1 MGEWQVD
8 AIQQQL
14 DLGHVVLLS
23 HLAYSVAGEV
33 LNCNAYDVGTRAA
46 IELQADKLLC
56 LTLDEVRLLSHGHPG
71 ASWNFEVLQ
80 MC

>member
-1 MGEWQVD
+1 MD

-56 LTLDEVRLLSHGHPG
+56 LTLDEVRPPSTGNLSP
-71 ASWNFEVLQ
+71 Q
-80 MC
+80 

>member
-1 MGEWQVD
+1 MGAWQVD

-56 LTLDEVRLLSHGHPG
+56 LTLDEVRPPSTG
-71 ASWNFEVLQ
+71 
-80 MC
+80 